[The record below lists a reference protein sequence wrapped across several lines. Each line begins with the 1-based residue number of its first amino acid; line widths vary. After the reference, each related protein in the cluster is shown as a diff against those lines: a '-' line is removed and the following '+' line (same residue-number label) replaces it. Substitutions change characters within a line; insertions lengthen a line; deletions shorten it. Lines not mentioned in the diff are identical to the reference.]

1 MHTAQASYPH
11 KIEKGM
17 KFRNFQENHKA
28 SQNSI
33 MA

>member
-17 KFRNFQENHKA
+17 KFRDFQEK
-28 SQNSI
+28 SKSI
-33 MA
+33 TETAP

>member
-1 MHTAQASYPH
+1 MHTSQASYPH

-28 SQNSI
+28 SCNS
-33 MA
+33 MTA